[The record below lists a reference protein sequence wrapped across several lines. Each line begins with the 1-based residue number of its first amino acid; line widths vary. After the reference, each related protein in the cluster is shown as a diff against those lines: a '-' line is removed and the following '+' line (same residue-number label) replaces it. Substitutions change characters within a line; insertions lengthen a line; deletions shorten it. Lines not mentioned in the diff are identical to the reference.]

1 MNLRR
6 KLPPLSGLLAFEAVA
21 RIGSFTRAARELGVT
36 QAAVSRQIHLL
47 EEGFGFPLFQRLHRS
62 IELTDQGRVLSA
74 AATSGFNLIADAIED
89 LRKEE
94 TAEELTISASVAFSH
109 FWLLPRI
116 SSFSKEHPETAIRI
130 ISQDNSENRKDSEID
145 LAIRY
150 GNGTWSDGRAEL
162 LFEDEIFPVCSQDY
176 AEKMTGIVDLPDL
189 LRHPLIS
196 YDSPDPNWMGWDEWL
211 AAFSIQA
218 PRRKLGMRCSFYME
232 AIYAAVNGQGIALG
246 WNRLVENLLD
256 QKTLVRLTDQSIMT
270 RNGYFVVVPARS
282 AKSAR
287 ATQFIEWLKAEAH
300 PHVPSV

>member
-1 MNLRR
+1 
-6 KLPPLSGLLAFEAVA
+6 
-21 RIGSFTRAARELGVT
+21 
-36 QAAVSRQIHLL
+36 
-47 EEGFGFPLFQRLHRS
+47 
-62 IELTDQGRVLSA
+62 
-74 AATSGFNLIADAIED
+74 
-89 LRKEE
+89 
-94 TAEELTISASVAFSH
+94 
-109 FWLLPRI
+109 
-116 SSFSKEHPETAIRI
+116 
-130 ISQDNSENRKDSEID
+130 
-145 LAIRY
+145 
-150 GNGTWSDGRAEL
+150 
-162 LFEDEIFPVCSQDY
+162 
-176 AEKMTGIVDLPDL
+176 
-189 LRHPLIS
+189 LIS

-270 RNGYFVVVPARS
+270 RNGYFVIVPARS